1 VTTSALRPATGGLRG
16 KLFDWVLDRA
26 PFFFRILRTVWPIP
40 RLGKLAAVTRYDDVR
55 EVFCRDADFPT
66 PYRRKLDVIMGG
78 EPFFLGL
85 PDGDAYRRDLAAM
98 RAVVRP
104 TDIPDRLAPATLAAA
119 TAAVASCGGRIEAV
133 AFVRDVTFGVLA
145 PYLGVTAP
153 PGADLQ
159 VWATRLFEFQ
169 FTDLGDDPALRAEV
183 DTIAPAFRAHV
194 DSLIAARRAAG
205 PGPGPDDVLGRCLAR
220 QAAGEPGY
228 TDTQIR
234 TALLGMVVG
243 GPPQPPMVVPNGIEQ
258 LLRRPAAL
266 AAAMAAARRDD
277 DAAIAAHLWEAMRF
291 DPLGPALQRTVARD
305 TVIAAGTPRA
315 TTLPAGTTLFVAFAS
330 AMRDGRRVADP
341 ERFDATRPGC
351 DTLHFGHALHQ
362 CFGEAINRA
371 LLPLLLKPL
380 LRQKGLRRVAG
391 AAGRLRKR
399 GGLAEGLWLEFDT

>member
-1 VTTSALRPATGGLRG
+1 MTGSVLRPASGGLRAT
-16 KLFDWVLDRA
+16 LFEWVLGRA
-26 PFFFRILRTVWPIP
+26 PFFFRVLRNVWPIP

-55 EVFCRDADFPT
+55 EVFRRDADFPT
-66 PYRRKLDVIMGG
+66 PYRRKLEIIMGG

-85 PDGDAYRRDLAAM
+85 PDGEAYRRDLAAM

-104 TDIPDRLAPATLAAA
+104 ADIPERLAPATVAAA
-119 TAAVASCGGRIEAV
+119 TAAVAASGGRIEAV
-133 AFVRDVTFGVLA
+133 GFVRDVTFGVLA
-145 PYLGVTAP
+145 PYFGVSAP
-153 PGADLQ
+153 AGADLQ

-183 DTIAPAFRAHV
+183 DRIAPAFRAHV
-194 DSLIAARRAAG
+194 DSLIAARKATG
-205 PGPGPDDVLGRCLAR
+205 TGPDDVLGRCLAR

-228 TDTQIR
+228 GDTQIR

-258 LLRRPAAL
+258 LLQRPAAL

-277 DAAIAAHLWEAMRF
+277 DAAVAAHLWEAMRF
-291 DPLGPALQRTVARD
+291 DPLGPALQRDVARD
-305 TVIAAGTPRA
+305 TVIAAGTARA
-315 TTLPAGTTLFVAFAS
+315 TTVPAGTTLFVAFSS
-330 AMRDGRRVADP
+330 AMRDGRRIADP
-341 ERFDATRPGC
+341 ERFDASRPAC

-380 LRQKGLRRVAG
+380 LRQRGLRRAPG
-391 AAGRLRKR
+391 AAGWLRKS
-399 GGLAEGLWLEFDT
+399 GGLAETLWVEFDR